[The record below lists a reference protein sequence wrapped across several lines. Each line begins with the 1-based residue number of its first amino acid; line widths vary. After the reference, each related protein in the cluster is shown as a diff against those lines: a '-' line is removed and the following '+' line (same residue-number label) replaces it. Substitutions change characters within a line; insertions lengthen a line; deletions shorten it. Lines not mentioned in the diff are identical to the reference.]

1 MLWAADEASLGKGA
15 AGTVFKEPEVVSP
28 DMHEKVAKQIKSVSA
43 RMHAMLTLV
52 ARVFVGSYR
61 LVHLH

>member
-15 AGTVFKEPEVVSP
+15 AGTVFKEAEVVSP
-28 DMHEKVAKQIKSVSA
+28 DMHEKVAKQIKSVSGRTLA
-43 RMHAMLTLV
+43 LV
-52 ARVFVGSYR
+52 ARVFAGSYR